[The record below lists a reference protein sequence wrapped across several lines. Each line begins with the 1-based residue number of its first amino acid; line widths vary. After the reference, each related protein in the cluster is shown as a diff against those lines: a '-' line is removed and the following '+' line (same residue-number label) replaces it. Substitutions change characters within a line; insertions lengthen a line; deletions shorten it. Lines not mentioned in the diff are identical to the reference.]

1 MGGVSVIHLGGVCF
15 GDLPVGGFGREPP
28 VGGCILEGL
37 CVGPTCRWMGI
48 NVGLVYVWCT
58 PNVHLMCPPPPE
70 FERWLGGSH
79 L

>member
-1 MGGVSVIHLGGVCF
+1 MGVYLGVFAGDPPVGGWGGSCF
-15 GDLPVGGFGREPP
+15 GDPPVGGFGREPP

-37 CVGPTCRWMGI
+37 CVGGWE
-48 NVGLVYVWCT
+48 
-58 PNVHLMCPPPPE
+58 HLPE